1 MQNSQLLHRDCRD
14 KQAYSVQGHSWSLVP
29 DVIIDR
35 RVQGISLCPLDSFL
49 RPGCCSPTQEKA
61 PPVFCHITLSSQ
73 TVSKLDLYSL
83 SLIGKAN
90 VLQQKTW
97 RYLGPFNDLVI
108 PSAFLLHLQGYN
120 QLAHSKWYHT
130 QHSSQQD
137 NLPISDATV
146 NQLLWESLVI
156 CSFWENE

>member
-49 RPGCCSPTQEKA
+49 RPGCCSPSQEKA
-61 PPVFCHITLSSQ
+61 PPVFCHITLSSW

-90 VLQQKTW
+90 VLQQKTR
-97 RYLGPFNDLVI
+97 RYLGPFNDLVT

-120 QLAHSKWYHT
+120 HT
-130 QHSSQQD
+130 QHPSQQD

-156 CSFWENE
+156 CSFWGNE